1 MEKYVIPF
9 VSWVC
14 CTFDVEII
22 GCVKSHQIWT
32 IPMANMKHFLPIG
45 KYGKPMQVK
54 KKYQAVELMM
64 HGSIRQ

>member
-1 MEKYVIPF
+1 
-9 VSWVC
+9 
-14 CTFDVEII
+14 
-22 GCVKSHQIWT
+22 
-32 IPMANMKHFLPIG
+32 MANMKHFLPIG